1 MKSKNPFETRDSIK
15 RELTLDGQYYTLLYY
30 PDFFTNGG
38 DKKVKVKD
46 LGNKFAS
53 INSFFLEYL
62 KEYHIP
68 TGFVKMQDKSSLKFI
83 KHKKFSFSIKILN
96 LIDKRTAKI
105 FSKKE
110 GDSLALPVFEY
121 HYSEGKDTLVTESHL
136 ITFDLCT
143 IEELKLINRI
153 CSKVN
158 AVMRAFF
165 ERRGEMMAEVSCHFG
180 ISEGKIYLVD
190 DFTPKSLK
198 IIPNSPDSKWISPY
212 KIDTPATARK
222 YTDHLFNL
230 MSS

>member
-1 MKSKNPFETRDSIK
+1 MK
-15 RELTLDGQYYTLLYY
+15 REMPLDDQNFTLLSY

-38 DKKVKVKD
+38 NKKVKVKD
-46 LGNKFAS
+46 LGKKFAL
-53 INSFFLEYL
+53 INSFFLDYL

-68 TGFVKMQDKSSLKFI
+68 AGFIKIQDKNSLKFI
-83 KHKKFSFSIKILN
+83 KHKRFAFSVKILN
-96 LIDKRTAKI
+96 LVDKRTAKI

-110 GDSLALPVFEY
+110 GDSFSLPVFEY
-121 HYSEGKDTLVTESHL
+121 HYGEGKDTLVTESHL

-165 ERRGEMMAEVSCHFG
+165 ERRGEIMAEVNCNFG

-198 IIPNSPDSKWISPY
+198 IIQNSPDSKWINPY
-212 KIDTPATARK
+212 KIDTLAKARK
-222 YTDHLFNL
+222 YTDHLFKL